1 MYLSPGYGLREYA
14 AETIGENAYE
24 RLQELVERVNL
35 SELSSIKQ
43 IVLAIIRV
51 ITDPDSTVK
60 ELKDVIQLDPPLAGK
75 ILKTA
80 NSAYYSRSFSR
91 TYTDIEQAIIWIGTE
106 TIKELALNQKVCE
119 LFNRDERIEEYTRR
133 SLWWHSIAVAIM
145 AKLIYRRE
153 FALKGED
160 AYAAGLLHDFGIIAE
175 DQFCRDEFQRTMHL
189 SQTEELSMTG
199 AETVIFGFDHTW
211 VGGEV
216 ALSWDLPKE
225 LTIAI
230 GFHHDPFKPPVEFSR
245 MVYTLYVADF
255 FCQDNGFS
263 FGAAHE
269 TGTNVL
275 DRCLSKMEIKPQ
287 ALNIIF
293 KSVREE
299 IKKMEDR
306 GLI

>member
-1 MYLSPGYGLREYA
+1 MFISPGYGLREFA
-14 AETIGENAYE
+14 AETIGEEAYE

-43 IVLAIIRV
+43 IVLAIVRV
-51 ITDPDSTVK
+51 IADPNSTVK
-60 ELKDVIQLDPPLAGK
+60 ELKDVIQLDPPLMGK
-75 ILKTA
+75 VLKTA

-91 TYTDIEQAIIWIGTE
+91 SYTDIEQAIIWIGTE
-106 TIKELALNQKVCE
+106 TIKELALSQKVCE
-119 LFNRDERIEEYTRR
+119 LFSKDERIEEYTRR
-133 SLWWHSIAVAIM
+133 SLWRHCIAVAMM

-175 DQFCRDEFQRTMHL
+175 DQFCRDEFQRTLYL
-189 SQTEELSMTG
+189 SQAEQLPMTRAEED
-199 AETVIFGFDHTW
+199 IFGFDHTW

-216 ALSWDLPKE
+216 ALSWGLPDE

-230 GFHHDPFKPPVEFSR
+230 GFHHDPFKSPAEYAR
-245 MVYTLYVADF
+245 LTYTLYVADYY
-255 FCQDNGFS
+255 CQGNGFP
-263 FGAAHE
+263 FGAAPESDTHL
-269 TGTNVL
+269 L

-287 ALNIIF
+287 ALTIIF

-299 IKKMEDR
+299 IKKMEEK